1 MTLRAN
7 SDTLASCASIP
18 LQFRYVAE
26 VTFARLMIRLM
37 NLHRYTRRLASWL
50 ALAALALQLVLSF
63 GHVHLDGVRR
73 ASHEATIAGSSAQAL
88 PLPAQQPGDDG
99 DDYCAICAT
108 TYLAANSFVPQ
119 APQLPALFASRLIEH
134 VDRIAIVFVARQRT
148 PFQSR
153 APPLA

>member
-1 MTLRAN
+1 MNR
-7 SDTLASCASIP
+7 P
-18 LQFRYVAE
+18 RYGK
-26 VTFARLMIRLM
+26 
-37 NLHRYTRRLASWL
+37 RLASWL

-63 GHVHLDGVRR
+63 GHGHFGGVHA
-73 ASHEATIAGSSAQAL
+73 ASYGTTVVGSGARSQ
-88 PLPAQQPGDDG
+88 PPPAQQPGDDG

-108 TYLAANSFVPQ
+108 IYLAASSFVPQ

-134 VDRIAIVFVARQRT
+134 VDRIAIIFVAPRRS